1 VEIES
6 PPIHNHGHDRNGK
19 ASWGT
24 RLFVSMVMN
33 LIIPIIQIIAGILA
47 GSVALISDAIHNLSD
62 FVSLLI
68 SYMALKIGR
77 RGPTLSLTFGYR
89 RVEVMAAVFN
99 VALLFGAA
107 LYIAVE
113 GWFRLK
119 NPVPIQGTIVIGAAL
134 LGFIANG
141 LATWMLHAGA
151 KENINMRGAF
161 FHMLIDALTSLAVAI
176 LGFVWLIR
184 PWFWLDPLVS
194 WGIVALILFGG
205 WGILKEALRILMN
218 ATPPGIDLEAI
229 QKEVTSLE
237 GIEDLHHLHVW
248 NPSAG
253 TIALAAHVIVPDQ
266 PLGQVDELAQKVRAL
281 LLSHFNI
288 GHPIL
293 QFETKSN
300 VPRDLLCTLC
310 QEDSGAKSCN
320 QPERL

>member
-1 VEIES
+1 LVVEINRH
-6 PPIHNHGHDRNGK
+6 PNHNHGHGQDGK

-24 RLFVSMVMN
+24 RLFISMVMN
-33 LIIPIIQIIAGILA
+33 LIIPMVQIIAGIMA
-47 GSVALISDAIHNLSD
+47 GSVALISDAVHNLSD

-68 SYMALKIGR
+68 SYTALKIGR
-77 RGPTLSLTFGYR
+77 KGPTLSLTFGYR

-107 LYIAVE
+107 IYIAVE
-113 GWFRLK
+113 GWLRLK
-119 NPVPIQGTIVIGAAL
+119 TPVPIQGTVVIGAAL
-134 LGFIANG
+134 LGFLANG
-141 LATWMLHAGA
+141 LSTLMLHAGA
-151 KENINMRGAF
+151 RENLNMRGAF
-161 FHMLIDALTSLAVAI
+161 LHMLTDALTSLAVAI

-194 WGIVALILFGG
+194 WGIVALILFSG
-205 WGILKEALRILMN
+205 WGILKEALLILMN

-229 QKEVTSLE
+229 QKEVKNLG
-237 GIEDLHHLHVW
+237 GIEDLHDLHVW
-248 NPSAG
+248 NPSPG

-266 PLGQVDELAQKVRAL
+266 PLGQVDELARKVRAL
-281 LLSHFNI
+281 LLSRFKI

-310 QEDSGAKSCN
+310 QEDSSPTSCS
-320 QPERL
+320 QP